1 MTENI
6 VITADSTCD
15 LSPELIRD
23 YHIIVTPLHVM
34 MGEET
39 FTDGV
44 DLSAAQI
51 FDYVSQ
57 SGVLPKTSAVSISEY
72 AAVFRPLVE
81 SGKTVIHVNIGG
93 KFSSTGQNAV
103 IAAEEVGKDKVFIVD
118 SENLSTGS
126 GHVVLQIT
134 DMIQQGLSAREI
146 VEKIQDFLPRIDA
159 SFILGNLEYM
169 RKGGRCSAV
178 AALGANLLNL
188 KACIEV
194 KNGVMGVGKKYRGN
208 LEDVLRKYTD
218 DRLSQGPDAYEKKR
232 VFVTSTCTDPEIPNM
247 VRDYIV
253 AKNIFEQVIIT
264 TAGSTVTSH
273 CGKNTLGVLFIR
285 K

>member
-146 VEKIQDFLPRIDA
+146 VEKIQDLLPRIDA

>member
-93 KFSSTGQNAV
+93 KFSSTGQNAA

-126 GHVVLQIT
+126 GHVVLQIA

-146 VEKIQDFLPRIDA
+146 VEKIQDLLPRIDA